1 MENNSCEEIWI
12 VKHNLY
18 EFEVASASPYEM
30 KVRLEVCVYRE
41 ENSLD
46 TYLQSSLSCETVAL
60 IFVAITLIRQK
71 HTDGAVSQ
79 TLRLRIKMSSL
90 PTLDMQRKK
99 SWQIF
104 PHSHQFYFPFF
115 FFSFF
120 NGNQHEKAA
129 SRWWKRGVF
138 SSETM
143 VLGYHMPLFKCCK
156 TAAKAKCSWRLARSQ
171 KKISTQLKMFPAIRK
186 KPLFIDLLPDAGP
199 FALLR
204 WEQCLC

>member
-18 EFEVASASPYEM
+18 EFGVASASPYEM

-90 PTLDMQRKK
+90 PTLDMQKKK

-115 FFSFF
+115 SFLFLMETNMKRRQAVDENEGYLAVKQWYLGTICRSLNAVRQLQKPSVPGDWPGPRRRFPLSWKCFQLSGRSHFS
-120 NGNQHEKAA
+120 
-129 SRWWKRGVF
+129 
-138 SSETM
+138 
-143 VLGYHMPLFKCCK
+143 
-156 TAAKAKCSWRLARSQ
+156 
-171 KKISTQLKMFPAIRK
+171 
-186 KPLFIDLLPDAGP
+186 
-199 FALLR
+199 
-204 WEQCLC
+204 